1 MKQEEFEDTK
11 GAKTNDA
18 LTLYL
23 RYNRTGNKDSNT
35 HTITTEVKINK
46 FSALILCNK
55 DSNTHY
61 ITTEVKINKF
71 SALILCNKDSNT
83 HSITTELKIN
93 KFNALILCTFILR
106 NIRFNIR
113 INTDSPAERVT

>member
-1 MKQEEFEDTK
+1 VKQEEFEDTK

-35 HTITTEVKINK
+35 HT
-46 FSALILCNK
+46 
-55 DSNTHY
+55 